1 MKRLALALS
10 LFLALSSQ
18 AQWVSLFNGKDLKG
32 WKQLNG
38 NAKYEVVNG
47 VIVGTAV
54 PKEPNSFL
62 ATDKDYQ
69 DFILELEFQ
78 ADSTMNFGIQFRS
91 ESKPEYNNG
100 RVHGYQMEIDPSAR
114 AWSGGIYD
122 EARRAWLYSL
132 EYNPSAGKA
141 YKKAGWNHY
150 RIECIG
156 KEVRTFVNGVAAAH
170 LVDTLDTKGFIALQ
184 VHQVYK
190 PEDVDKQIKWRNIR
204 IQTQNVKFSKDPGV
218 FIVNLNKNMVSEA
231 EKRQGMYLLWD
242 GKTTAGWRGAHKTGF
257 PEKGWEIDNGVLR
270 VQPSGGA
277 ESKNGGDIVTE
288 KKYGAFELQFEFR
301 LTEGANSGVKY
312 FVTEAENS
320 GASAIGLEFQVL
332 DDDKHPDAKMG
343 TAGNRT
349 LGSLYDLIPAEKNKQ
364 ALRKIGE
371 WNRGMIRVRPDN
383 HVEHILNG
391 YRVVEY
397 DRGNQ
402 MYKALVARSKYE
414 KWKEFGMAKEGRILL
429 QDHGD
434 KVEFRSLKIRELK

>member
-10 LFLALSSQ
+10 LFLGLQTQ

-38 NAKYEVVNG
+38 KAKYEVVNG

-91 ESKPEYNNG
+91 ESRADYNNY

-190 PEDVDKQIKWRNIR
+190 PEDIGKQIRM
-204 IQTQNVKFSKDPGV
+204 S
-218 FIVNLNKNMVSEA
+218 S
-231 EKRQGMYLLWD
+231 
-242 GKTTAGWRGAHKTGF
+242 F
-257 PEKGWEIDNGVLR
+257 PR
-270 VQPSGGA
+270 TP
-277 ESKNGGDIVTE
+277 
-288 KKYGAFELQFEFR
+288 
-301 LTEGANSGVKY
+301 
-312 FVTEAENS
+312 
-320 GASAIGLEFQVL
+320 ASSSS
-332 DDDKHPDAKMG
+332 
-343 TAGNRT
+343 T
-349 LGSLYDLIPAEKNKQ
+349 
-364 ALRKIGE
+364 
-371 WNRGMIRVRPDN
+371 
-383 HVEHILNG
+383 
-391 YRVVEY
+391 
-397 DRGNQ
+397 
-402 MYKALVARSKYE
+402 
-414 KWKEFGMAKEGRILL
+414 
-429 QDHGD
+429 
-434 KVEFRSLKIRELK
+434 